1 MTDGGNGFSRSYGAN
16 SGPLP
21 SWPEHESLIPD
32 WIYTD
37 QRIYDRELEKIF
49 LGRHWNYIGLD
60 CEVPEPGNYFRS
72 YLGPL
77 PVVVTRD
84 MDGEVHVFENR
95 CAHRGVEFCRE
106 YRGSADSFICPYHNW
121 TYDLKGDLTAVP
133 FRRGVKGKGG
143 MPADFDMAAHG
154 LRKFHVTNR
163 GGVIFATACDDM
175 EPLEDYLGPVITAEF
190 DATFDGGEMK
200 LLGVHRNILPCN
212 WKLYQENLKDPYHA
226 TLLHTY
232 LTTFGLFVSSNESS
246 IPTDSKGRHG
256 GLLSRRPPDSRPD
269 VSEEEQADMQAYRKT
284 MELNDPRVLEMVPEF
299 DSDWSASVLTIFPT
313 LTALRQLNILN
324 TRLLVPRGPNE
335 FMMIWTIFGRA
346 DDDEEMVRHRLRQ
359 NNIYGPSGFLGIED
373 NEALK
378 FLQDGIRKSV
388 PRDGLALL
396 GDDGEPVDTIITER
410 AIRGMYRYY
419 RDVMEL

>member
-1 MTDGGNGFSRSYGAN
+1 MIDGDNGFSGSN
-16 SGPLP
+16 SGNSVPLP
-21 SWPEHESLIPD
+21 SWPEHETLIPD

-37 QRIYDRELEKIF
+37 RRIYDRELEKIF

-84 MDGEVHVFENR
+84 MDRQVHVFENR

-106 YRGSADSFICPYHNW
+106 YRGSANSFICPYHNW

-154 LRKFHVTNR
+154 LRKFHVTIR
-163 GGVIFATACDDM
+163 GGVIFATARDDM

-246 IPTDSKGRHG
+246 IPTDAKGRHG

-269 VSEEEQADMQAYRKT
+269 VSEEEQANMQAFKKT
-284 MELNDPRVLEMVPEF
+284 MELNDPRVLDLVPEF
-299 DSDWSASVLTIFPT
+299 DSEWSASVLTIFPT
-313 LTALRQLNILN
+313 LTALRQINILN

-346 DDDEEMVRHRLRQ
+346 DDDDEMVRHRLRQ

-378 FLQDGIRKSV
+378 FLQDGIRRSV

-410 AIRGMYRYY
+410 EIRGMYRYY
-419 RDVMEL
+419 RDV

>member
-1 MTDGGNGFSRSYGAN
+1 MTGGNSD
-16 SGPLP
+16 PLP
-21 SWPEHESLIPD
+21 SWPDHETLIPD

-37 QRIYDRELEKIF
+37 RRIYDRELEKIF

-95 CAHRGVEFCRE
+95 CAHRGVEFCRQ

-121 TYDLKGDLTAVP
+121 TYDLKGNLTAVP

-143 MPADFDMAAHG
+143 MPAEFDMAAQG
-154 LRKFHVTNR
+154 LRKFHVTIR

-175 EPLEDYLGPVITAEF
+175 EPIEDYLGPEITAEF

-256 GLLSRRPPDSRPD
+256 GLLSRRPPDSRPEL
-269 VSEEEQADMQAYRKT
+269 SEEEQANMQAYKKT
-284 MELNDPRVLEMVPEF
+284 MELNDPRVLDMVPEF

-324 TRLLVPRGPNE
+324 TRLLVPRGPGE

-346 DDDEEMVRHRLRQ
+346 DDDEEMTKHRLRQ
-359 NNIYGPSGFLGIED
+359 NNIYGPAGFLGIED

-378 FLQDGIRKSV
+378 FLQEGLDKSM

-396 GDDGEPVDTIITER
+396 GDDGESTDTIISER

-419 RDVMEL
+419 RDAMEL